1 MSGHRHEARVSWT
14 RGGDAFVD
22 NRYSR
27 RHDWT
32 FDGGVVVPASASP
45 HVVPPPLS
53 AADAVDPEEA
63 LVAAAAS
70 CHMLWF
76 LSLAADRGFVVEAY
90 TDEAYGELER
100 VSRGRFAFAR
110 IVLRPDILFSGAP
123 LPGADDI
130 AALHDAAHEACYIAN
145 SLRCP
150 VIVTPR

>member
-1 MSGHRHEARVSWT
+1 MSGHRHAARISWA
-14 RGGDAFVD
+14 RGGAAFID

-27 RHDWT
+27 LHDWS

-53 AADAVDPEEA
+53 AAAAVDPEEA

-90 TDEAYGELER
+90 TDDAYGELER
-100 VSRGRFAFAR
+100 VSRGKLAFAR
-110 IVLRPDILFSGAP
+110 IVLRPDIRFSGAEIP
-123 LPGADDI
+123 DTAEI
-130 AALHDAAHEACYIAN
+130 AALHDAAHEACFIAN

-150 VIVTPR
+150 VVVAAR

>member
-1 MSGHRHEARVSWT
+1 MSGHRHAARISWT
-14 RGGDAFVD
+14 RGGAAFTD
-22 NRYSR
+22 HRYSR
-27 RHDWT
+27 LHDWT

-53 AADAVDPEEA
+53 AAAAVDPEEA

-90 TDEAYGELER
+90 TDDAYGEVEGGL
-100 VSRGRFAFAR
+100 RGKLAFVR
-110 IVLRPDILFSGAP
+110 IVLRPDIRFSGAEI
-123 LPGADDI
+123 PGTAEI
-130 AALHDAAHEACYIAN
+130 AALHDAAHEACFIAN

-150 VIVTPR
+150 VVVADL

>member
-14 RGGDAFVD
+14 RGDDAFVD

-27 RHDWT
+27 RHHWT
-32 FDGGVVVPASASP
+32 FDGEVVVPASASP

-76 LSLAADRGFVVEAY
+76 LSLAADGGFVVEAY
-90 TDEAYGELER
+90 TDDAYGELER
-100 VSRGRFAFAR
+100 VSRGKLAFAR
-110 IVLRPDILFSGAP
+110 IVLRPDIRFSGTE
-123 LPGADDI
+123 LPGAAEI

-150 VIVTPR
+150 VVVAAR